1 MKNTGAGLQIGTT
14 ADQKIGFFAADPV
27 VQPTAAAQA
36 AVGTTGAAAVALTQ
50 ATKAAATQ
58 AALTLYTETHIITN
72 VFPADVTNVYTV
84 VSVTNATINT
94 VWGFATTTPQVLAT
108 STVNTVYG
116 YTAALAAAALPLVS
130 QAKVYLSRV
139 VEAPLPDTTPSA
151 KMPIAPTAGGVRPPA
166 NPKAF
171 AENAPLVMTAGMSG
185 SLKLGLRGVDAIRR
199 ASCLYHGIRVNIHAA
214 RIAGRWSRATLPFW
228 SDR

>member
-1 MKNTGAGLQIGTT
+1 MKKLILSLFGVALVATAVYAASTQMKNTGAGLQIGTT

-116 YTAALAAAALPLVS
+116 YTTSTQGDAIVTLVNAIRTALV
-130 QAKVYLSRV
+130 
-139 VEAPLPDTTPSA
+139 
-151 KMPIAPTAGGVRPPA
+151 
-166 NPKAF
+166 N
-171 AENAPLVMTAGMSG
+171 
-185 SLKLGLRGVDAIRR
+185 LGLIKG
-199 ASCLYHGIRVNIHAA
+199 S
-214 RIAGRWSRATLPFW
+214 
-228 SDR
+228 